1 MAISNMVKLVAL
13 LLLAL
18 FVVSML
24 ESTQVS
30 AKGLKREYGPGTAL
44 NKLQWLS
51 PTECYGRCAYRCSKT
66 KHRFDFCM
74 AGCMSCCKAC
84 KCVPPG
90 TSGYRFVC
98 ACYDLKRTKKGG
110 PKCP

>member
-1 MAISNMVKLVAL
+1 MAISYMVKFVAL

-30 AKGLKREYGPGTAL
+30 AKGLKRKYGPGTVKPA
-44 NKLQWLS
+44 Q
-51 PTECYGRCAYRCSKT
+51 CYGRCAYRCSKT

-84 KCVPPG
+84 RCVPPG